1 MELSKARE
9 TKETKF
15 DPSHTLYETL
25 SLRNETANFILP
37 RVPPWP
43 HPPEQGAPRGKYA
56 TVSAQA

>member
-25 SLRNETANFILP
+25 SLRNATANFTLP
-37 RVPPWP
+37 RVPPR
-43 HPPEQGAPRGKYA
+43 PPPPGQGASRGKYA
-56 TVSAQA
+56 TGPTQA